1 MTSLRRGV
9 VRPPFIPPATP
20 APLIQMTSLHGIRRA
35 LPIWAWGVVNNRVT
49 MAEAIAA
56 VTQAFL
62 ERVWNGRSVPYAVRV
77 HTRIVARLADAVAR
91 MEALAERTAE
101 DEGWRDD
108 LADMRAEW
116 DAEMR

>member
-1 MTSLRRGV
+1 M
-9 VRPPFIPPATP
+9 RPPFIPPATP

-56 VTQAFL
+56 VTQSFL

-77 HTRIVARLADAVAR
+77 HARIVARLADAVAR